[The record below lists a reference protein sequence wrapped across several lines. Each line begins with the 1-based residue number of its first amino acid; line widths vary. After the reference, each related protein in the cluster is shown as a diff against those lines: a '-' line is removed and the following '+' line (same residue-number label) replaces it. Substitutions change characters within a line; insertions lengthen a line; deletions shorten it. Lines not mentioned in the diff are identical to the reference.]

1 MTGERILLVE
11 DSMELRHFLVGDIL
25 RPAGY
30 DVLSAVD
37 GDEGFTLARDLR
49 PDLIIADYQ
58 MPGRDGLSML
68 RDLRQE
74 GIEGPFILITAEG
87 SEALA
92 VEALR
97 LGVSDYL
104 IKPFDV
110 DDLLNAIS
118 RVLRQHWTRKIA
130 EHIPAQ
136 LLQTNR
142 ELGQRLNELD
152 TLVTVGKRVT
162 GKLNLRE
169 VLNEVVK
176 AAVQLAGA
184 EQGSLFLVDR
194 ASGELY
200 LYASSDEMPSKENL
214 RLSVSDSLPGSVV
227 RTREPLTL
235 AGEELQKIKT
245 HYFFRSLIYV
255 PLVLKD
261 HVLGVLGVHN
271 RETDA
276 EFGDHALQL
285 LSVLA
290 DFAAIAIENAQL
302 YAITESERDTLNTI
316 LRDTEDAIIVTDE
329 TNNVV
334 FCNPAARRTFRL
346 SDAVC
351 QGIPIAEAIPHAQ
364 VVDLFAKEAR
374 SGRSRRSE
382 IYLDDGASVLNA
394 QLTIIESVGRVVV
407 MQDITHLKELD
418 RIKSEFV
425 TAVSHDLRSPLT
437 AILGYV
443 EMVQRSGELNEAQQ
457 TFIERI
463 VFSARS
469 ITTLI
474 SDLLELGKIEA
485 GFDEDREP
493 VYLPAVMDDAFE
505 SVRHQWE
512 SRLQR
517 VHVDIPSECPP
528 VLGNPLRLRQMIANL
543 VENAVKYTPREGEV
557 SIGLET
563 DGEFLILR
571 VRDTGIGI
579 PAKDQP
585 YIFDKFYRTDE
596 AIDNYEGTGLGLSIV
611 KSIVEAHNGRIWVDS
626 QVGAGTTFTIM
637 LPAYDPDAVPRS
649 SI

>member
-11 DSMELRHFLVGDIL
+11 DSKELRQFLTMDIL

-30 DVLSAVD
+30 DVLSAAD
-37 GDEGFTLARDLR
+37 GDEGFTLARDLY

-58 MPGRDGLSML
+58 MPGRDGLTML

-110 DDLLNAIS
+110 DDLLEAIN

-130 EHIPAQ
+130 EHIPVQ

-169 VLNEVVK
+169 VLNEVVR

-200 LYASSDEMPSKENL
+200 LYASSEDAQPTENL
-214 RLSVSDSLPGSVV
+214 RLPVSDSLPGTVV
-227 RTREPLTL
+227 SSREPLVIS
-235 AGEELQKIKT
+235 GDELQKIKT
-245 HYFFRSLIYV
+245 HHFFRSLIYV
-255 PLVLKD
+255 PLKLKD
-261 HVLGVLGVHN
+261 HILGVLGVHN
-271 RETDA
+271 RETGA
-276 EFGDHALQL
+276 EFADHALQL
-285 LSVLA
+285 LSLLA

-302 YAITESERDTLNTI
+302 YTTTESERDTLNTI

-329 TNNVV
+329 SNHVV

-346 SDAVC
+346 SDTVC
-351 QGIPIAEAIPHAQ
+351 GGVPIAEAIPHEQ
-364 VVDLFAKEAR
+364 VVELFEKEAR

-382 IYLDDGASVLNA
+382 IILDDDAGVLNA
-394 QLTIIESVGRVVV
+394 QLTIIKGVGRVVV

-418 RIKSEFV
+418 RIKNDFV

-443 EMVQRSGELNEAQQ
+443 EMVQRSGSLNDAQQ

-463 VFSARS
+463 VFSVRS

-493 VYLPAVMDDAFE
+493 VYLPSVMDYAFE
-505 SVRHQWE
+505 SLRHQWE
-512 SRLQR
+512 SRLL
-517 VHVDIPSECPP
+517 HVEIDVPAESPP
-528 VLGNPLRLRQMIANL
+528 VLGNPLRLRQMITNL
-543 VENAVKYTPREGEV
+543 VENAVKYTPREGEI
-557 SIGLET
+557 SISLET
-563 DGEFLILR
+563 DGEFLILH

-626 QVGAGTTFTIM
+626 QIGAGTTFTIM
-637 LPAYDPDAVPRS
+637 LPAYDPD
-649 SI
+649 SIRRPHT